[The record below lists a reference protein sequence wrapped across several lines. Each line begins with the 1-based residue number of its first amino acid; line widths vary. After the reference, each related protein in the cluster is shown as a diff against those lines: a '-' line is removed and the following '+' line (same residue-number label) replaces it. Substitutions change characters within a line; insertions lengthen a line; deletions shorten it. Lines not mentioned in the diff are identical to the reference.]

1 MTNKQISKELLSA
14 IQKIVSETKGQFLND
29 ELIKNLADVTKPI
42 SEFYDLTSFQALI
55 FSVYLEC
62 GLKDIDVDTERLI
75 DYYGK
80 NMSVMA
86 DINEAID
93 QLLEKKLVYI
103 CRHDHS
109 STRRKSFNR
118 TIASKDKVLDS
129 LMKGDKTLLEITKV
143 TNFYSLLTEVRE
155 LLVKRIDGTIST
167 YELGTEVRGILVQHK
182 VFPEVEWLLS
192 IEGLDNYDICLAL
205 DLTIE
210 HVEGAEEVDF
220 DKLIKEVFSE
230 VQDRVK
236 YKRKVKEN
244 KCPLV
249 LNDIIEFTDSGF
261 SFLNYIRLSDTAMD
275 IFLGGYKDTIKKDF
289 KPKMGT
295 LINPDNIN
303 LEKLYY
309 NPAEREQIETLT
321 TALDDTN
328 YKDLVERM
336 RFQGMKAGFSVLLY
350 GYPGTGK
357 TSSVKQIAKA
367 TGRSIYMVEID
378 KIQSKWVGESEKNL
392 AKVFEEYKYCK
403 KYFNIDPILLFNEAD
418 AILGKRFNVNSALD
432 KTFNALQNILL
443 QELEDFEGIFM
454 ATTNLADQLDKAFDR
469 RLLYKVDFQK
479 PEKSISKKILGHAFS
494 YLTEE
499 TIEKINDCYTLTWG
513 QISNIRKKLLV
524 KSILK
529 KDLILEEYV
538 QLLCKEENILN
549 QNNRTTIGFTNKTN

>member
-143 TNFYSLLTEVRE
+143 TNFYSLLTDVRE

-236 YKRKVKEN
+236 YKTKVKEN

-499 TIEKINDCYTLTWG
+499 TIEKINDCYTLTGG
-513 QISNIRKKLLV
+513 QIANIRKKLLV